1 MDTDSVTITGSLRER
16 NGKWQMIIYG
26 KTSILYP
33 EKEALTL
40 DIMTRRWIST
50 NLSATKKNY
59 FEANKMLYD
68 KIEELTRIGANK
80 LANPKGNCLTTSD
93 NNLLFTEFVSFWLNQ
108 KKGTIQQSTW
118 EKYETIAE
126 SHLIPYFSELGLT
139 LMQVKPRHILE
150 YYNYKNTGGRRD
162 GKEGGLGLASL
173 RSHAALIKAIFN
185 EAVVLEYIQGN
196 PALNVTVPKR
206 ATSTLSKDK
215 KVYMTASEA
224 NKMLVDIRNEE
235 IYPLVYVAL
244 YYGLRKSEVLGL
256 KWDAVDFDNNTLEIK
271 STVVKNKTIVYK
283 DTTKTESS
291 HQVYELLPE
300 VKALLLDIKAKQ
312 ETNRNLYGEIYTP
325 SDYIFTHPDG
335 RLYRPDCVTRSF
347 QRALKHHNLPTMRF
361 HDLRHSTASIL
372 FDKGWDLESVKSW
385 LRHTDIETTSNI
397 YLHISNGRKRLMAN
411 DIAGTFIAPYSA
423 NENPLGTEN
432 KESAV

>member
-118 EKYETIAE
+118 EKYENIAE

-162 GKEGGLGLASL
+162 GKEGGLGNASL
-173 RSHAALIKAIFN
+173 RSHAALLKAILN

-325 SDYIFTHPDG
+325 SDYIFMHPDG

>member
-33 EKEALTL
+33 EKEVLTL

-108 KKGTIQQSTW
+108 RKGTIQQSTW

-224 NKMLVDIRNEE
+224 NKMLVYIRNEE

-291 HQVYELLPE
+291 HQIYELLPE

-423 NENPLGTEN
+423 NESPLGTEN